1 MPSAAGDDSSPVVT
15 LYGRSNCGLCEE
27 AERMLRAINRDVAF
41 TLRSVNIEAD
51 PVLLDRYVFAIPV
64 IIVGEVEIARAPLRR
79 ASLEDALRAALLP
92 ARK

>member
-1 MPSAAGDDSSPVVT
+1 MPSEAGDDSSPVVT

-51 PVLLDRYVFAIPV
+51 PILLDRYVFAIPV
-64 IIVGEVEIARAPLRR
+64 VVVGEVEIARAPLRR
-79 ASLEDALRAALLP
+79 GSLENALRAALRP
-92 ARK
+92 IRK